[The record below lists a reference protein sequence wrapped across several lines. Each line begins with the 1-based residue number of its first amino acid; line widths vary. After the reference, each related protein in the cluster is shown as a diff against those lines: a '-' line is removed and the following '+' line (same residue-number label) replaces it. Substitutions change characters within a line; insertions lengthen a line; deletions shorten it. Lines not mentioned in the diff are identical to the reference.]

1 MTRGRDERDDGDADR
16 QRTIAYL
23 DLVEGRGSVEL
34 LDDATI
40 RALLQSGPR
49 IAVVGASSRP
59 ERASNDVMA
68 ALLARGFDC
77 VPVNPNEREVLGR
90 TAYPTLAAAV
100 AATGPVE
107 IVDVF
112 RRSQL
117 CPPHAVEAVEVGAQC
132 LWLQLGVVSWEA
144 AEIAADAGLGVVM
157 DRCLKVEA
165 RRLLGP

>member
-1 MTRGRDERDDGDADR
+1 VTPEDR
-16 QRTIAYL
+16 RRTIEYL
-23 DLVEGRGSVEL
+23 DLAEGRGPVEL
-34 LDDATI
+34 LDDETI
-40 RALLQSGPR
+40 RVLLESGPR

-59 ERASNDVMA
+59 ERASNDVMG

-77 VPVNPNEREVLGR
+77 VPVNPNERSVHGR
-90 TAYPTLAAAV
+90 DCYPTLAAAV
-100 AATGPVE
+100 EATGPVD

-112 RRSQL
+112 RRSEL
-117 CPPHAVEAVEVGAQC
+117 CPPHAIEAVDVGAQC

-144 AEIAADAGLGVVM
+144 AEIAAEGGLGVVM